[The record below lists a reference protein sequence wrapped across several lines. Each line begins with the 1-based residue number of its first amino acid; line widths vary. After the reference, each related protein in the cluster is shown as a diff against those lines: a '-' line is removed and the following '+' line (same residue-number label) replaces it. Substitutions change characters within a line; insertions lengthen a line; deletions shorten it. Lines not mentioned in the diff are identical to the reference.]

1 MLSSWQREIL
11 LKWIP
16 LTQQEGMVYL
26 CVWFLSEKNR
36 LNLLHCIVGFPLR
49 TPLPSDADFKQKLRC
64 SRKPAT
70 FDLEF
75 EQDVL
80 NVIVGCSN
88 DSEAA
93 RGNIESW
100 FHTISPGTEF
110 NSANQPKILLCT
122 DLYFL
127 LFPFPNIGLLL
138 LYFLKMNC
146 ENIQVHICNKLTLQY
161 WEKGKGES
169 TD

>member
-1 MLSSWQREIL
+1 MLSSSQLRREIL
-11 LKWIP
+11 MEWIP

-49 TPLPSDADFKQKLRC
+49 TPLRC

-100 FHTISPGTEF
+100 FHTISPGAEF

-146 ENIQVHICNKLTLQY
+146 ENIQVHICNKLTL
-161 WEKGKGES
+161 
-169 TD
+169 

>member
-1 MLSSWQREIL
+1 M
-11 LKWIP
+11 
-16 LTQQEGMVYL
+16 
-26 CVWFLSEKNR
+26 
-36 LNLLHCIVGFPLR
+36 GFPLR

-93 RGNIESW
+93 RGNIES
-100 FHTISPGTEF
+100 
-110 NSANQPKILLCT
+110 
-122 DLYFL
+122 
-127 LFPFPNIGLLL
+127 
-138 LYFLKMNC
+138 
-146 ENIQVHICNKLTLQY
+146 
-161 WEKGKGES
+161 
-169 TD
+169 